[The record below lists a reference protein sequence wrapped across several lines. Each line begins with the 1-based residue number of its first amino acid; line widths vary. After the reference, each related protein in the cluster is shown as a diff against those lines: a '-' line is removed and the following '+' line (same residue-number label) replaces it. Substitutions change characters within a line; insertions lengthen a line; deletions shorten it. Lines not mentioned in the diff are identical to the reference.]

1 MDELIKSLQ
10 TSVFNSD
17 TPPQMDVYHVFIA
30 ECTKLMRTSGMSRP
44 MIADRMNDAIGG
56 ENIVSPN
63 KLNKWFSPGTD
74 QFMPVHLLPAFCW
87 AVRSIDPANQLLK
100 PIAYKAV
107 DYRGQLLQQFA
118 ETSLDATNKK
128 QAADQMA
135 ADLIRLTRPE

>member
-1 MDELIKSLQ
+1 MDELLNSLKI
-10 TSVFNSD
+10 SVLHTE
-17 TPPQMDVYHVFIA
+17 TPPSTDVYNIFVA
-30 ECTKLMRTSGMSRP
+30 ECSRLMRLSGMSRP

-56 ENIVSPN
+56 ENVVTAT

-74 QFMPVHLLPAFCW
+74 QCMPAHFLPAFCW
-87 AVRSIDPANQLLK
+87 AVRSIEPVNELLK
-100 PIAYKAV
+100 PLAFKAV